1 MTTDRRPRG
10 YTLVE
15 LMLVVVVIAILGAI
29 AIPAYQRY
37 GYRARR
43 VEAQEML
50 LRVRHAQERHHATY
64 HRYAQAIGE
73 LGFAT
78 DTTPRGV
85 YRLRIDAS
93 PGTVAAQGFI
103 ARAAPIAG
111 QASDTC
117 GELSIDHRNT
127 RLPLASDASRQGNG
141 ACW

>member
-1 MTTDRRPRG
+1 MRIDRRPRG

-15 LMLVVVVIAILGAI
+15 LMLVVVVIAILAAV

-64 HRYAQAIGE
+64 HRYAQTTVE

-85 YRLRIDAS
+85 YRLRIDDS
-93 PGTVAAQGFI
+93 PKAPPGQGFV
-103 ARAAPIAG
+103 ATAVPMG
-111 QASDTC
+111 VQANDTC
-117 GELSIDHRNT
+117 GELSMDHRDT
-127 RLPLASDASRQGNG
+127 RLPSGADPARQRNG